1 MSADER
7 FSVLKFLASTH
18 HRHEGLTPSSSPFDY
33 RMISAPPVPIATLP
47 EAACAIARRLGEVL
61 RPDAIF
67 LFGSHARGD
76 AGPDSDLDFLVVVPD
91 SLRSRYMRSVD
102 VRALVADIPAPKDIV
117 VLTRREW
124 ESEQRVLCSLA
135 STVRREGIQLH
146 G

>member
-1 MSADER
+1 
-7 FSVLKFLASTH
+7 
-18 HRHEGLTPSSSPFDY
+18 
-33 RMISAPPVPIATLP
+33 MISAPPVPIATLP
-47 EAACAIARRLGEVL
+47 EAARAIARRLGQVL

-91 SLRSRYMRSVD
+91 SPYSRYLRSVD
-102 VRALVADIPAPKDIV
+102 VRGLVADIPAPKDIV
-117 VLTRREW
+117 VLTRAEW